1 MIKLLML
8 ALVGFVFYSFISSLK
23 LGSGRRQPPQNRSSR
38 GETMVEDPQCG
49 TYLPQSDA
57 IKATIQGRDY
67 FFCSRKCLHEFK
79 KAQRQ

>member
-8 ALVGFVFYSFISSLK
+8 ALVGFVFYSFFSSLK
-23 LGSGRRQPPQNRSSR
+23 LRSGQRRPPQNRSSQ

-57 IKATIQGRDY
+57 IKATIHGRDY
-67 FFCSRKCLHEFK
+67 YFCSRKCLQEFK
-79 KAQRQ
+79 KTQR